1 VTTPASPTE
10 VNAANLAGRV
20 HPSQRG
26 QVLDGVFW
34 ISLVVGILMAALVI
48 ILPLATGILSGPNAG
63 ESYAALPF
71 GVLLAVACLGLCWRR
86 YRDLHRPLTV
96 ISGWTHDFGNG
107 RLTDEYPI
115 GMRFQP
121 QAYKSVERR
130 EVRAGGRTYQLTP
143 QMWALLHAD
152 RNNTLC
158 LLPRTKVLVNVIPS

>member
-1 VTTPASPTE
+1 MMADDAE
-10 VNAANLAGRV
+10 VELANRNGRL

-26 QVLDGVFW
+26 EVLDWYFW

-48 ILPLATGILSGPNAG
+48 ILPLATDILSGANAG
-63 ESYAALPF
+63 ETYAALPF

-86 YRDLHRPLTV
+86 YRDLNRPLTV
-96 ISGWTHDFGNG
+96 ISGWTHDFGNA

-121 QAYKSVERR
+121 QAYKTVERR
-130 EVRAGGRTYQLTP
+130 EVRAGGKTYQLTT
-143 QMWALLHAD
+143 QMWARLQSD

-158 LLPRTKVLVNVIPS
+158 VLPRTKVLVNVIPS